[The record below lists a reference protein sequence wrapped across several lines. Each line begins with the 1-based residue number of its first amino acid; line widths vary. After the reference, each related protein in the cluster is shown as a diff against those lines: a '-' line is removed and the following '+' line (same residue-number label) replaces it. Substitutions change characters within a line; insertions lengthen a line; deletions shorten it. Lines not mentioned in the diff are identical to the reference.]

1 MSGEAI
7 MFLDIL
13 INMVL
18 AYKDD
23 NDLNYITDIK
33 QISNRYIFEGNFVKD
48 LIIWLPFTIFTV
60 FQKELKY
67 IQLIKSIRFQQ
78 LLLFIDKKKIMPLIR
93 GYFEN
98 KSKQLMNDPILS
110 EDKKNDHN
118 QILNK
123 LITASIYN
131 ILKYII
137 IIFVTVYMCTFI
149 WIILVQL
156 F

>member
-48 LIIWLPFTIFTV
+48 VIIWLPFTIFTV

-67 IQLIKSIRFQQ
+67 IQIIKSIRFQQ

>member
-48 LIIWLPFTIFTV
+48 VIIWLPFTIFTV